1 MGFRVGARVGPF
13 SASTSFGG
21 GSNSGGDDELGFVAQ
36 TAFETF
42 FWYIVFATPFI
53 VVSKLDHGKIILW
66 WVLLHALSF
75 IAIFCAH
82 FAIINFFSNLLLPN
96 KVKSS
101 SKALFSLIGP
111 TIYIFCLHMVP
122 LAVRKCNRWFDA
134 EVIDGY
140 TYPGICEGGKKIVI
154 TASLNPWLYALA
166 LPLLFPE
173 FLVFSWYLMPEERK
187 KRKTRK
193 AEQTAQLK
201 LDEAQLKAR
210 KAGQAAQLVAQ
221 REKVEERIKLHEVQL
236 EARKKLTEKRIKLH
250 EALARLEI
258 ITDQVFSQSQLPGSG
273 HLHPGP
279 STQNPLE
286 QSLRIALADV
296 NRCLTE
302 CIDVS
307 VQCGLGQIPNDIL
320 NHEKGFRNLCAEL
333 TATFGYQDL

>member
-21 GSNSGGDDELGFVAQ
+21 GSNGGGDDGPGLFDDQIEAIILF
-36 TAFETF
+36 
-42 FWYIVFATPFI
+42 IVFTTPFI
-53 VVSKLDHGKIILW
+53 VLFELDHGKIILW
-66 WVLLHALSF
+66 WVLLHALPA

-82 FAIINFFSNLLLPN
+82 LALINLYRDLLLPN
-96 KVKSS
+96 SVKSS
-101 SKALFSLIGP
+101 SKAFFSLIGP

-122 LAVRKCNRWFDA
+122 LAVRKCNHWFED
-134 EVIDGY
+134 Y
-140 TYPGICEGGKKIVI
+140 GICEGGKKIVI
-154 TASLNPWLYALA
+154 TASVNSWLYVLV
-166 LPLLFPE
+166 LPLLFPV
-173 FLVFSWYLMPEERK
+173 FLVFSWYLLPEERK

-193 AEQTAQLK
+193 KT
-201 LDEAQLKAR
+201 R
-210 KAGQAAQLVAQ
+210 KFIQDSMDKQIVAQ
-221 REKVEERIKLHEVQL
+221 KTKL
-236 EARKKLTEKRIKLH
+236 EARKKLVEKRIKLH

-258 ITDQVFSQSQLPGSG
+258 ITDQVFSQSQLRGSE

-286 QSLRIALADV
+286 LPLRIELAEV
-296 NRCLTE
+296 NKCLTE

-307 VQCGLGQIPNDIL
+307 YQCGLGKVPNDIL